1 MQHYWREAPIM
12 LRWMSMTNYK
22 RLSDLEREDVSR
34 MLSQGYSLRSI
45 ARSLDRNVSTI
56 SREIKL
62 GGCNKRTYRAVTAQ
76 NRAKRNSSKRK
87 TGKYKLND
95 NPSLWKYILK
105 KMKRKKW
112 SPRQIAEELEKDY
125 PLDMTMRISP
135 EAIYT
140 YIYVLPR
147 GSLKKELTASLRQ
160 NHKRR
165 HKQAR
170 GVKMERKIEDMLSIE
185 ERPKEVEDR
194 IVPGHWEGDLII
206 GKNNRSALG
215 TLVERT
221 TRTTILIPVKNR
233 EAEIVAK
240 AFAKEVRKLPQQMK
254 LTMTYDQGREMAQH
268 KLFTR
273 ISGIKV
279 YFAHPRSP
287 WERGTNEN
295 TNGLIRQFFPKGT
308 DFNKVSRYEVK
319 KVQDLLNGRPR
330 QALDFKKPYEVFNQL
345 INNAVAL
352 NSRN

>member
-1 MQHYWREAPIM
+1 
-12 LRWMSMTNYK
+12 MTNYK
-22 RLSDLEREDVSR
+22 RLNDLEREEISR
-34 MLSQGYSLRSI
+34 MLSQKCPFNDI
-45 ARSLDRNVSTI
+45 AKALGRHPSTI
-56 SREIKL
+56 SREVAA
-62 GGCNKRTYRAVTAQ
+62 GGGNKYVYRATRAQ
-76 NRAKRNSSKRK
+76 NRARRNASKRK
-87 TGKYKLND
+87 AGKHKLNE
-95 NPSLWKYILK
+95 NPKLWAYVRKKLK
-105 KMKRKKW
+105 KKW

-147 GSLKKELTASLRQ
+147 GALKKELTSCLRQ

-165 HKQAR
+165 YKQSR

-194 IVPGHWEGDLII
+194 IIPGHWEGDLII

-221 TRTTILIPVKNR
+221 TRTTILIPVKSK
-233 EAEIVAK
+233 EAEVVAK
-240 AFAKEVRKLPQQMK
+240 AFAKEVKKLPQQMK
-254 LTMTYDQGREMAQH
+254 LSMTYDQGREMARH
-268 KLFTR
+268 KLFTK
-273 ISGIKV
+273 ISGVKV

-308 DFNKVSRYEVK
+308 EFNKVSRYEVK

-330 QALDFKKPYEVFNQL
+330 AALGFRKPYEVFKEL
-345 INNAVAL
+345 INNCIAL

>member
-1 MQHYWREAPIM
+1 MI
-12 LRWMSMTNYK
+12 NYK
-22 RLSDLEREDVSR
+22 RLSDLEREDISR
-34 MLSQGYSLRSI
+34 MLSQKCSFRGI
-45 ARSLDRNVSTI
+45 AKVLGRNVSTI
-56 SREIKL
+56 SREINA
-62 GGCNKRTYRAVTAQ
+62 GSCNKYTYRAVKAQ
-76 NRAKRNSSKRK
+76 NRARRNSSKRK
-87 TGKYKLND
+87 SGKHKLNGQ
-95 NPSLWKYILK
+95 PELWKYIRK
-105 KMKRKKW
+105 KLEKKW

-147 GSLKKELTASLRQ
+147 GSLKKELTSCLRQ
-160 NHKRR
+160 NRKRR
-165 HKQAR
+165 HKQSR
-170 GVKMERKIEDMLSIE
+170 GVKIERKIEDMLSIE
-185 ERPKEVEDR
+185 ERPWEVEDR
-194 IVPGHWEGDLII
+194 IVPGHWEGDLIV

-221 TRTTILIPVKNR
+221 TRTTILVPVKNR

-254 LTMTYDQGREMAQH
+254 LTMTYDQGREMAKH
-268 KLFTR
+268 KLFTN
-273 ISGIKV
+273 ITGVKV

-308 DFNKVSRYEVK
+308 DFNKVSKYEIK

-330 QALDFKKPYEVFNQL
+330 QVLNFQKPYEVFNQL
-345 INNAVAL
+345 INSSVAL

>member
-1 MQHYWREAPIM
+1 
-12 LRWMSMTNYK
+12 MTNYK
-22 RLSDLEREDVSR
+22 RLNGIEREEISR
-34 MLSQGYSLRSI
+34 MLSQKCSFSDI
-45 ARSLDRNVSTI
+45 AKALDRKVSTI
-56 SREIKL
+56 SREV
-62 GGCNKRTYRAVTAQ
+62 GAGSCNRQTYRAVKAQ
-76 NRAKRNSSKRK
+76 NRALRNASKRK
-87 TGKYKLND
+87 AGKYRLNKEKK
-95 NPSLWKYILK
+95 LWKYIRRKLK
-105 KMKRKKW
+105 LKW
-112 SPRQIAEELEKDY
+112 SPRQIAEELEIDY

-147 GSLKKELTASLRQ
+147 GSLKKELTDCLRQ

-170 GVKMERKIEDMLSIE
+170 GIKIERNIEDMLSIE
-185 ERPKEVEDR
+185 ERPKEVEER
-194 IVPGHWEGDLII
+194 TIPGHWEGDLII

-221 TRTTILIPVKNR
+221 SRTTILIQVKNR
-233 EAEIVAK
+233 EAEVVAK
-240 AFAKEVRKLPQQMK
+240 AFAKEVKKLPQQMK
-254 LTMTYDQGREMAQH
+254 LSMTYDQGREMAKH
-268 KLFTR
+268 KLFTD
-273 ISGIKV
+273 ITGVKV

-330 QALDFKKPYEVFNQL
+330 QALDFRKPYQVFNEL
-345 INNAVAL
+345 INSAVAL
-352 NSRN
+352 DSRN

>member
-1 MQHYWREAPIM
+1 
-12 LRWMSMTNYK
+12 MTNYK
-22 RLSDLEREDVSR
+22 RLSGSEREEISR
-34 MLSQGYSLRSI
+34 MLSQECSFSDI
-45 ARSLDRNVSTI
+45 AKALDRKVSTI
-56 SREIKL
+56 SREVGA
-62 GGCNKRTYRAVTAQ
+62 GGCNRQTYRAVKAQ
-76 NRAKRNSSKRK
+76 NRARRNAAKRK
-87 TGKYKLND
+87 AGKRRLNKEKE
-95 NPSLWKYILK
+95 LWKYIRRKLK
-105 KMKRKKW
+105 LRW
-112 SPRQIAEELEKDY
+112 SPKQIAEELEMDY

-147 GSLKKELTASLRQ
+147 GSLKKELTACLRQ

-170 GVKMERKIEDMLSIE
+170 GIKIERNIEDMLSIE
-185 ERPKEVEDR
+185 ERPKEVEER
-194 IVPGHWEGDLII
+194 IIPGHWEGDLII

-221 TRTTILIPVKNR
+221 SRTTILVRVKSK
-233 EAEIVAK
+233 EAEVVAK
-240 AFAKEVRKLPQQMK
+240 AFAKEVKKLPQQMK
-254 LTMTYDQGREMAQH
+254 LSMTYDQGREMAKH
-268 KLFTR
+268 KLFTD
-273 ISGIKV
+273 ITGVKV

-330 QALDFKKPYEVFNQL
+330 QALDFRKPYQVFNEL
-345 INNAVAL
+345 INSAVAL
-352 NSRN
+352 DSRN